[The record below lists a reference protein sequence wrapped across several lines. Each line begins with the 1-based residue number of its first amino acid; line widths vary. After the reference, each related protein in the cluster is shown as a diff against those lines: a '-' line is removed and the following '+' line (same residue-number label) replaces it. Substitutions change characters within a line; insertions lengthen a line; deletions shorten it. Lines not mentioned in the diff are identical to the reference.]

1 MRYLLPM
8 SLNIKNP
15 RVHELAREAARRF
28 GMSQTSVI
36 EEALVR
42 LLATRAE
49 TDDDAR
55 RARVAGILAD
65 VDRRITDDRRAVLLR
80 HEDLYDDA
88 GLPA

>member
-1 MRYLLPM
+1 M

-42 LLATRAE
+42 LLASSGE

-55 RARVAGILAD
+55 RARLADILSD
-65 VDRRITDDRRAVLLR
+65 VDRRLTDDQRAALR
-80 HEDLYDDA
+80 GHGDLYDAA

>member
-1 MRYLLPM
+1 M

-15 RVHELAREAARRF
+15 RVHELAKEAARRF

-42 LLATRAE
+42 LLASHDEAADTA
-49 TDDDAR
+49 DAR
-55 RARVAGILAD
+55 LAGVLEILAD
-65 VDRRITDDRRAVLLR
+65 IDRRLTPEQRDRLR
-80 HEDLYDDA
+80 HAEADLYDEET

>member
-1 MRYLLPM
+1 M
-8 SLNIKNP
+8 SLNIKNQ

-42 LLATRAE
+42 LLASHDQASPAE
-49 TDDDAR
+49 TE
-55 RARVAGILAD
+55 ARVDEILAE
-65 VDRRITDDRRAVLLR
+65 VDRRLTGEQRRTLR
-80 HEDLYDDA
+80 NQDDLYDEN

>member
-1 MRYLLPM
+1 M

-15 RVHELAREAARRF
+15 RVHELAREAAQRF

-42 LLATRAE
+42 MLAAHHQASAEAVEASVHELLAK
-49 TDDDAR
+49 
-55 RARVAGILAD
+55 I
-65 VDRRITDDRRAVLLR
+65 DRQLSDEDRRALR
-80 HEDLYDDA
+80 GHDQLYDER